1 MLYLAPIKYYDA
13 DGQIRFYEILADF
26 FGGELDYEQ
35 LQNITNNIR
44 LLKPKFFHRLVRY
57 LYEHPL
63 DVRGE

>member
-1 MLYLAPIKYYDA
+1 MLYLAPIKYYNA

-44 LLKPKFFHRLVRY
+44 LLKPKFFHCLVRY

-63 DVRGE
+63 DVRGG